1 MDGFFDALVVQDPF
15 MQGYM
20 GVYAIDKI
28 INKQPLEK
36 KFFETPVQ
44 IITRDNLSEPEI
56 YDIMARNSATLNIM
70 NAKEI
75 VRK

>member
-1 MDGFFDALVVQDPF
+1 

-28 INKQPLEK
+28 INNQPLEK

-44 IITRDNLSEPEI
+44 IITRDNLSEPAI
-56 YDIMARNSATLNIM
+56 YDIMARNSATLEIM
-70 NAKEI
+70 KARGI
-75 VRK
+75 ARK